1 MLDLEILSSIKN
13 AEKVS
18 NHLKFVFIWEI
29 FTVTLLIKNL
39 KKINNHFK
47 NYR

>member
-18 NHLKFVFIWEI
+18 NHLKSAFIKEI
-29 FTVTLLIKNL
+29 FTITLLIKNL
-39 KKINNHFK
+39 KNINNHFK